1 MTDLLYEMG
10 CEELPSSFV
19 EGALKALPKLMADT
33 LGELRLGHGE
43 IVVLGTPRRL
53 TVVVKDLQAHQ
64 DDLEEEVLGP
74 PTRIAYKD
82 GAPTKAAEAFAKK
95 VGVSVEELTRKETDK
110 GEYLAGVRK
119 EKGQPATALLPS
131 ALAHVTT
138 AIPFRKSMRWGDGD
152 LAFGRPLRWLLALLG
167 EELVPVSM
175 ERLQAGR
182 TTYGHRFLHPN
193 AIEVKQPESYVDR
206 LREARVF
213 VDPEERARVM
223 RERLVAAAEDAGGVL
238 IEDDFLVGEN
248 LSLVED
254 PQVVLGRFDEAF
266 LALPEEVILEVA
278 RDHQRYFG
286 LRDASGKL
294 MPNYLAV
301 VNTAERPDKIAV
313 GNDRV
318 MRARLADARFFHRED
333 LRTPLS
339 DRKKD
344 LGGIVFQNRLGSVRE
359 KVERME
365 ALVPGLGEL
374 CGASEDTVA
383 VARQGAALCKNDL
396 VTWMVG
402 EFPGL
407 QGHVGR
413 AYALAAG
420 SPAAI
425 ADVIADHYAP
435 KGASDDVAPTDAAAL
450 VSLADRLD
458 TLVGCFAIGLSPTGA
473 ADPYGLRRACIGSLR
488 TLLDRGL
495 DLPLEAAFRQAHGC
509 FEGVELDL
517 DEAALIDKLG
527 GYFRDRLR
535 GLLGANLPLD
545 VVDAALGAAA
555 DRPLDTR
562 ARAQALEELD
572 AGVRAKLGEVFKRA
586 SNIAKEA
593 PSGEPERGEE
603 KIEAALFDAFA
614 AVRGD
619 IERLTTESAYAE
631 AFAKLA
637 GLAPLLATYFDEVLV
652 MHEDEA
658 VRTNRLRLMRVLSET
673 CRALAHLELLG
684 G

>member
-19 EGALKALPKLMADT
+19 EGALTALPKLVADA

-43 IVVLGTPRRL
+43 ITALGTPRRL
-53 TVVVKDLQAHQ
+53 TVVVRDLQTQQ
-64 DDLEEEVLGP
+64 DDLEEEVVGP
-74 PTRIAYKD
+74 PTRIAFKD

-95 VGVSVEELTRKETDK
+95 IGVAVDTLTRKETDK
-110 GEYLAGVRK
+110 GEYLTGLRK
-119 EKGQPATALLPS
+119 EKGQPAAALLPG
-131 ALAHVTT
+131 ALAGVTT
-138 AIPFRKSMRWGDGD
+138 SIPFRKSMRWGDGE
-152 LAFGRPLRWLLALLG
+152 LAFGRPLRWLLALLDG
-167 EELVPVSM
+167 EVLPVAM
-175 ERLQAGR
+175 ERLDAGR
-182 TTYGHRFLHPN
+182 TTYGHRFLHPD
-193 AIEVKQPESYVDR
+193 AIEVTRPADYVEQ
-206 LREARVF
+206 LRRARVF
-213 VDPEERARVM
+213 VDPDERARVM
-223 RERLVAAAEDAGGVL
+223 RERLVAAADEAGGSL
-238 IEDDFLVGEN
+238 IEDHFLVGEN

-254 PQVVLGRFDEAF
+254 PQVVLGHFDEAF

-286 LRDASGKL
+286 LRDAAGKL

-301 VNTAERPDKIAV
+301 VNTAERPKKIAI

-318 MRARLADARFFHRED
+318 MRARLADAQFFHRED
-333 LRTPLS
+333 LKTRLN

-344 LGGIVFQNRLGSVRE
+344 LGGIVFQNRLGSVLQ

-365 ALVPGLGEL
+365 ALLPALGAL
-374 CGASEDTVA
+374 GGASDDTVA

-413 AYALAAG
+413 AYALAADT
-420 SPAAI
+420 PAAV

-450 VSLADRLD
+450 VALADRLD

-473 ADPYGLRRACIGSLR
+473 TDPYGLRRACIGSLR
-488 TLLDRGL
+488 TLFGRGI
-495 DLPLEAAFRQAHGC
+495 DLPLLDAFRRTYDC
-509 FEGVELDL
+509 FAGIDLDL
-517 DEAALIDKLG
+517 DEAALLAKLG

-535 GLLGANLPLD
+535 GLLGADLPLD

-555 DRPLDTR
+555 DRPLDAR
-562 ARAQALEELD
+562 ARAQALEGLD
-572 AGVRAKLGEVFKRA
+572 AEVRTKLGEVFKRA
-586 SNIAKEA
+586 SNIAKDA
-593 PSGEPERGEE
+593 PEGEPERGT
-603 KIEAALFDAFA
+603 EAAEIALFDAFA

-619 IERLTTESAYAE
+619 IERLTAEAAYAE
-631 AFAKLA
+631 AFGKLA

-652 MHEDEA
+652 MHDDEA
-658 VRTNRLRLMRVLSET
+658 IRTRRLQLMRVISET

>member
-19 EGALKALPKLMADT
+19 EGALTALPKLVADA

-43 IVVLGTPRRL
+43 ITALGTPRRL
-53 TVVVKDLQAHQ
+53 TVVVRDLQTQQ
-64 DDLEEEVLGP
+64 DDLEEEVVGP
-74 PTRIAYKD
+74 PTRIAFKD

-95 VGVSVEELTRKETDK
+95 IGVAVDTLTRKETDK
-110 GEYLAGVRK
+110 GEYLTGLRK
-119 EKGQPATALLPS
+119 EKGQPAAALLPG
-131 ALAHVTT
+131 ALAGVTT
-138 AIPFRKSMRWGDGD
+138 SIPFRKSMRWGDGE
-152 LAFGRPLRWLLALLG
+152 LAFGRPLRWLLALLDG
-167 EELVPVSM
+167 EVLPVAM
-175 ERLQAGR
+175 ERLDAGR
-182 TTYGHRFLHPN
+182 TTYGHRFLHPD
-193 AIEVKQPESYVDR
+193 AIEVTRPADYVEQ
-206 LREARVF
+206 LRRARVF
-213 VDPEERARVM
+213 VDPDERARVM
-223 RERLVAAAEDAGGVL
+223 RERLVAAADEAGGSL
-238 IEDDFLVGEN
+238 IEDHFLVGEN

-254 PQVVLGRFDEAF
+254 PQVVLGHFDEAF

-286 LRDASGKL
+286 LRDAAGKL

-301 VNTAERPDKIAV
+301 VNTAERPKKIAI

-318 MRARLADARFFHRED
+318 MRARLADAQFFHRED
-333 LRTPLS
+333 LKTRLN

-344 LGGIVFQNRLGSVRE
+344 LGGIVFQNRLGSVLQ

-365 ALVPGLGEL
+365 ALLPALGAL
-374 CGASEDTVA
+374 GGASDDMVA

-413 AYALAAG
+413 AYALAADT
-420 SPAAI
+420 PAAV

-450 VSLADRLD
+450 VALADRLD

-473 ADPYGLRRACIGSLR
+473 TDPYGLRRACIGSLR
-488 TLLDRGL
+488 TLFGRGI
-495 DLPLEAAFRQAHGC
+495 DLPLLDAFRRTYDC
-509 FEGVELDL
+509 FAGIDLDL
-517 DEAALIDKLG
+517 DEAALLAKLG

-535 GLLGANLPLD
+535 GLLGADLPLD

-555 DRPLDTR
+555 DRPLDAR
-562 ARAQALEELD
+562 ARAQALEGLD
-572 AGVRAKLGEVFKRA
+572 AEVRTKLGEVFKRA
-586 SNIAKEA
+586 SNIAKDA
-593 PSGEPERGEE
+593 PEGEPERGT
-603 KIEAALFDAFA
+603 EAAEIALFDAFA

-619 IERLTTESAYAE
+619 IERLTAEAAYAE
-631 AFAKLA
+631 AFGKLA

-652 MHEDEA
+652 MHDDEA
-658 VRTNRLRLMRVLSET
+658 IRTRRLQLMRVISET

>member
-19 EGALKALPKLMADT
+19 EGALSALPKLVADA
-33 LGELRLGHGE
+33 LGELRLSYGG
-43 IVVLGTPRRL
+43 ITALGTPRRL
-53 TVVVKDLQAHQ
+53 TVVVRDLQTQQ

-74 PTRIAYKD
+74 PTRIAFKD

-95 VGVSVEELTRKETDK
+95 VGVAVEDLIRKETDK

-119 EKGQPATALLPS
+119 EKGQPAAALLPS
-131 ALAHVTT
+131 ALASVTS

-152 LAFGRPLRWLLALLG
+152 LAFGRPLRWLLALLDD
-167 EELVPVSM
+167 EVVPVAM
-175 ERLQAGR
+175 ERLDAGR
-182 TTYGHRFLHPN
+182 TTYGHRFLHPG
-193 AIEVKQPESYVDR
+193 AIELKQPGDYVEH
-206 LREARVF
+206 LRKARVF
-213 VDPEERARVM
+213 VDPTERAQVM
-223 RERLVAAAEDAGGVL
+223 RDRLAAAAEKAGGTL

-254 PQVVLGRFDEAF
+254 PQVVIGRFDDAF

-286 LRDASGKL
+286 LRDEAGKL

-301 VNTAERPDKIAV
+301 VNTAERPDKIAI

-318 MRARLADARFFHRED
+318 MRARLADAQFFHRED
-333 LRTPLS
+333 LKTPLN

-344 LGGIVFQNRLGSVRE
+344 LAGIVFQNRLGSILQ

-365 ALVPGLGEL
+365 ALVPALGQL
-374 CGASEDTVA
+374 VGADDDTVA
-383 VARQGAALCKNDL
+383 IARQGAGLCKNDL

-413 AYALAAG
+413 AYALAADT
-420 SPAAI
+420 PAAV
-425 ADVIADHYAP
+425 AEVIADHYAP

-450 VSLADRLD
+450 VALADRLD

-473 ADPYGLRRACIGSLR
+473 TDPYGLRRACIGSLR
-488 TLLDRGL
+488 TLFGRDL
-495 DLPLEAAFRQAHGC
+495 DLPLSETFRRTYGC
-509 FEGVELDL
+509 LSGVELDL
-517 DEAALIDKLG
+517 DEDALVDKLG

-535 GLLGANLPLD
+535 GLLGADLPLD

-555 DRPLDTR
+555 DRPLDAR
-562 ARAQALEELD
+562 ARAQALEGLD
-572 AGVRAKLGEVFKRA
+572 AEVRAKLGEVFKRA
-586 SNIAKEA
+586 SNIAKDA
-593 PSGEPERGEE
+593 PDGEPERGT
-603 KIEAALFDAFA
+603 EAAEVALFDAFA

-619 IERLTTESAYAE
+619 IERLTAEAAYAE
-631 AFAKLA
+631 AFGKLA

-652 MHEDEA
+652 MHDDEA
-658 VRTNRLRLMRVLSET
+658 IRTQRLRLMRVISET